1 MAVEMTGK
9 FIQKESPKSFS
20 HSEMAE
26 AVLENVNVPAVVSK
40 DECIYC
46 FESPYNEPL
55 ALNAS
60 PKHSLNICLN
70 CFQATCNRHVP
81 LHTRVTEYACDTI
94 HSNYL
99 TIAKVEKPKQ
109 ENVEENNNNK
119 KIKLQVIETSEDD
132 THNTIWGL
140 QRFNGENVPRTV
152 LLKST
157 DSDISSTAL
166 EKIEKI
172 LKAKSQDFEDK
183 KNSWVLEISTC
194 PHTENFQI
202 PSKPENTVNLNQC
215 SSCDLT
221 QNLWLCLHCGNIG
234 CGREQI
240 GIDGH
245 SHALDHYR
253 SNNNHPLAIKL
264 GSLSSSTYDLY
275 CYACDDETRF
285 PDNVNLGS
293 ALQIYGINI
302 QEKIA
307 DEKTLVQLQV
317 EQNENWQFR
326 MVDSSGKEFEK
337 LSASKNYGCGLI
349 NLGNSCY
356 LNSVI
361 QSLVN
366 GGVPNWSLD
375 FLGSKFPLD
384 VVYPDNN
391 LKCQWIKLLNAM
403 KCEPELYPNG
413 IKPTTFKK
421 CIGQNHQEFS
431 SNRQQDAM
439 EFLTFL
445 LDLLDKKFFSSSS
458 SGIPNPNDL
467 VRFMM
472 EDRLQC
478 NICGKVKY
486 SYEPTEAIQIPLEEN
501 DEPQDML
508 ERIKAYFEGQTIE
521 FKCANCKEKVT
532 ANKKPGFKSLPQTLI
547 LNPIRIRLQNW
558 IPVKTSNELSLPGLI
573 DRDDML
579 DVSSYLSQ
587 GFDPQTENLLPDED
601 ENRSSFTP
609 NQCSISQLIE
619 MGFTQNASVR
629 ALFNTG
635 NQDAE
640 SAMNWLFQHMD
651 DPDLNDPFVPPPND
665 PKKDKREVDEV
676 SLTSMLSMGLN
687 PNLCRKALI
696 LNNGDV
702 NRSVEWVFNNMDDD
716 GTFPEPE
723 VPNEEQQQ
731 KKDLG
736 YSTAKPYALTA
747 VICHKGNSVHSG
759 HYVVFIRKL
768 VADKWKW
775 VLYNDEKLVAADSI
789 EDMKKN
795 GYIYFYTR
803 C

>member
-1 MAVEMTGK
+1 
-9 FIQKESPKSFS
+9 
-20 HSEMAE
+20 MAE
-26 AVLENVNVPAVVSK
+26 AILESVTVPAVVSK

-70 CFQATCNRHVP
+70 CFQATCNRHLP
-81 LHTRVTEYACDTI
+81 LHTQVTKYACDSM

-109 ENVEENNNNK
+109 ENSEEHNNNK
-119 KIKLQVIETSEDD
+119 KIKLQVIEKSEDETHD
-132 THNTIWGL
+132 TLWSL
-140 QRFNGENVPRTV
+140 QKFNGKNSPPTV
-152 LLKST
+152 LLEST
-157 DSDISSTAL
+157 ETNVSYSSL

-172 LKAKSQDFEDK
+172 LRAKSQDFQDK
-183 KNSWVLEISTC
+183 KNSWELEIRTC
-194 PHTENFQI
+194 PHTENFQV
-202 PSKPENTVNLNQC
+202 PTKPENAVNLNQC

-221 QNLWLCLHCGNIG
+221 QNLWLCLHCGSIG

-245 SHALDHYR
+245 SHALHHYQH
-253 SNNNHPLAIKL
+253 NNNHSLAIKL

-285 PDNVNLGS
+285 PDNLNLGT
-293 ALQIYGINI
+293 ALQIYGIDV

-307 DEKTLVQLQV
+307 DEKTLVELQV

-326 MVDSSGKEFEK
+326 MVNSSGKELTK
-337 LSASKNYGCGLI
+337 LSSSKDYGCGLI

-356 LNSVI
+356 LNSI
-361 QSLVN
+361 MQSLLN
-366 GGVPNWSLD
+366 GGIPNWSLD
-375 FLGSKFPLD
+375 FLGNEFPLD
-384 VVYPDNN
+384 VVYPANN

-403 KCEPELYPNG
+403 SCEPELYPNG

-421 CIGQNHQEFS
+421 CIGQNHEEFS

-445 LDLLDKKFFSSSS
+445 FDLLDRKFFSDESIGGS
-458 SGIPNPNDL
+458 NPNDL

-478 NICGKVKY
+478 NKCGKVKY
-486 SYEPTEAIQIPLEEN
+486 SYEPAEAVQLPLRVN
-501 DEPQDML
+501 DEPQDLL
-508 ERIKAYFEGQTIE
+508 ERIKSYFDGQTIE
-521 FKCANCKEKVT
+521 FKCSNCNEAVT
-532 ANKKPGFKSLPQTLI
+532 ATKRPGFKSLPHTLV
-547 LNPIRIRLQNW
+547 LNPIRITLQNW
-558 IPVKTSNELSLPGLI
+558 IPVKTSNELSLPGLN
-573 DRDDML
+573 DKDDML
-579 DVSSYLSQ
+579 DISSYLSQ
-587 GFDPQTENLLPDED
+587 GFNPESEVLLPDED
-601 ENRSSFTP
+601 EKDTKFTP
-609 NQCSISQLIE
+609 SQCSISQLIE
-619 MGFTQNASVR
+619 MGFTQNASAR

-651 DPDLNDPFVPPPND
+651 DPDLNDTFVAPPTNN
-665 PKKDKREVDEV
+665 KENKTEVEEA
-676 SLTSMLSMGLN
+676 SLTSMLSMGLD
-687 PNLCRKALI
+687 PKLCRKALI
-696 LNNGDV
+696 INDGDV

-716 GTFPEPE
+716 GNLSSAEG
-723 VPNEEQQQ
+723 QQQ
-731 KKDLG
+731 QQKDLG
-736 YSTAKPYALTA
+736 YSTARPYTLTA
-747 VICHKGNSVHSG
+747 VVCHKGNSVHSG

-768 VADKWKW
+768 IADEWKW
-775 VLYNDEKLVAADSI
+775 VLYNDEKLVVVESI

>member
-1 MAVEMTGK
+1 
-9 FIQKESPKSFS
+9 
-20 HSEMAE
+20 MAE
-26 AVLENVNVPAVVSK
+26 EILENITIPAVVSK

-70 CFQATCNRHVP
+70 CFQATCNRHLP
-81 LHTRVTEYACDTI
+81 LHTRVTEYVCDSL

-109 ENVEENNNNK
+109 ETADENNNNK
-119 KIKLQVIETSEDD
+119 KIKLQVIERSEDE
-132 THNTIWGL
+132 THNTIWSL
-140 QRFNGENVPRTV
+140 QRFNNENIPRTV

-157 DSDISSTAL
+157 DSDISSMSL
-166 EKIEKI
+166 EKVEKI
-172 LKAKSQDFEDK
+172 LRAKSQDFEDK
-183 KNSWVLEISTC
+183 KNSWELEISTC

-202 PSKPENTVNLNQC
+202 PTKPENAINLNQC

-264 GSLSSSTYDLY
+264 GSLSSSTCDLY

-307 DEKTLVQLQV
+307 DEKTLIQLQV

-337 LSASKNYGCGLI
+337 LFPSKDYGCGLI

-361 QSLVN
+361 QSLLN

-384 VVYPDNN
+384 VVYPGNN
-391 LKCQWIKLLNAM
+391 LKCQLIKLLNAM

-421 CIGQNHQEFS
+421 CIGQNHEEFS

-445 LDLLDKKFFSSSS
+445 LDLLDRKFFSSNS
-458 SGIPNPNDL
+458 SGSPNPNDL

-478 NICGKVKY
+478 NSCGKVKY
-486 SYEPTEAIQIPLEEN
+486 SYEPAEAIQIPLEEN
-501 DEPQDML
+501 DEPQDLL

-532 ANKKPGFKSLPQTLI
+532 ANKRPGFKSLPQTLV

-558 IPVKTSNELSLPGLI
+558 IPVKTSNELSLPGLM
-573 DRDDML
+573 DRDDVL

-587 GFDPQTENLLPDED
+587 GFNPQSEDLLPDED
-601 ENRSSFTP
+601 ENQTSFTP
-609 NQCSISQLIE
+609 NQCSVSQLIE

-651 DPDLNDPFVPPPND
+651 DPDLNDTFVPPPTG
-665 PKKDKREVDEV
+665 PKKGKGEVDEV

-687 PNLCRKALI
+687 PNLCRKALV

-702 NRSVEWVFNNMDDD
+702 NRSVEWVFNNLDDD
-716 GTFPEPE
+716 GTLSEPE
-723 VPNEEQQQ
+723 VPTEQQQ
-731 KKDLG
+731 QQQRDLG
-736 YSTAKPYALTA
+736 YSTAKPYVLTA
-747 VICHKGNSVHSG
+747 VVCHKGNSVHSG

-768 VADKWKW
+768 VANKWKW
-775 VLYNDEKLVAADSI
+775 VLYNDEKMVAAESI